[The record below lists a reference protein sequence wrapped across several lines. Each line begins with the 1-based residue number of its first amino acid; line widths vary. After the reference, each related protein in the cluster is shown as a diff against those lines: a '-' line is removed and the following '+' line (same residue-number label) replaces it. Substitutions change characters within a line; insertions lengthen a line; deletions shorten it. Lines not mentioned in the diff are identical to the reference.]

1 MVFKFR
7 CLSIGDVAQETES
20 DDEFVTAPSR
30 FGLSLGSAT
39 TSRNVDYISSGVP
52 SLNGG
57 SSTLRVFTLAELN
70 KATDNFDQS
79 TKIGEGGF
87 GSVHVGIIKRLEPP
101 FDGIC
106 VAVKRGKKGLKGQR
120 QWQTEVDFLGKIQH
134 PNLVKLIGYCYE
146 EHGNESNWLL
156 VYEYMANRSLDDY
169 LSGKFDEHLTWPKR
183 LKIAQDAATGLKYL
197 HEGMGSNIKV
207 IFRDF
212 KPSNVLLDENWNA
225 KLSDFGLVREGPQ
238 DGRSHV
244 STLVV
249 GTKGYAAPEYVQ
261 TGRLTS
267 KIDVWSYGIFLEE
280 LITGRLPVTQKNPEI
295 DHACMRW
302 VCCYMGT
309 GKSKLAVDPRLND
322 KYSVRSMEKISFI
335 AGKCLDKNPKLRPTM
350 NEVLEMVNQAIALE
364 SHFFS

>member
-1 MVFKFR
+1 MGLDDASYQLKFDCLCR
-7 CLSIGDVAQETES
+7 IEYALSLLCYIHGRLGQMPVLGFICLSIGDVAQETES
-20 DDEFVTAPSR
+20 NDEFVTAPSR

-87 GSVHVGIIKRLEPP
+87 GSVHVGIIKRLEPL

-106 VAVKRGKKGLKGQR
+106 VAVKRGTKA
-120 QWQTEVDFLGKIQH
+120 
-134 PNLVKLIGYCYE
+134 
-146 EHGNESNWLL
+146 
-156 VYEYMANRSLDDY
+156 MANRSGFSWED
-169 LSGKFDEHLTWPKR
+169 STSKPCEAKNM
-183 LKIAQDAATGLKYL
+183 
-197 HEGMGSNIKV
+197 EMKV

-280 LITGRLPVTQKNPEI
+280 LITGRRPVNQKNSEI
-295 DHACMRW
+295 DHECMRW

-309 GKSKLAVDPRLND
+309 GKSKLVVDPRLKD

-350 NEVLEMVNQAIALE
+350 NEAYSTYTSEFQALTYDE
-364 SHFFS
+364 GS

>member
-1 MVFKFR
+1 MQQIRLLAFSLSFESRCRRVLVHSELKEEDINLFLIPVEGSIMVFKFR

-87 GSVHVGIIKRLEPP
+87 GSVH
-101 FDGIC
+101 
-106 VAVKRGKKGLKGQR
+106 
-120 QWQTEVDFLGKIQH
+120 
-134 PNLVKLIGYCYE
+134 
-146 EHGNESNWLL
+146 
-156 VYEYMANRSLDDY
+156 
-169 LSGKFDEHLTWPKR
+169 
-183 LKIAQDAATGLKYL
+183 
-197 HEGMGSNIKV
+197 
-207 IFRDF
+207 
-212 KPSNVLLDENWNA
+212 
-225 KLSDFGLVREGPQ
+225 
-238 DGRSHV
+238 
-244 STLVV
+244 VV